1 MGLKKTIK
9 KEVKAPAVCITFKK
23 QRFLKKRMPSQATV
37 SSCCQKTM
45 GLLSK
50 LGLIK
55 NCKSMQTLENVLM
68 SVEETPSLYDDIDE
82 KEYKGPVAAYM
93 FFIAHKNAKILAF
106 LAKNRCLVDV
116 TAKALACR
124 VAKKHANFLKM
135 ECLLLSPKANA
146 LEIIERWCQHLLDSL
161 HGGAL
166 WVTARPLYFKSK
178 IAPLLVFKDNRV
190 ALLANA
196 AKKAKTVESLKQ
208 LIAQAAVLRCQ

>member
-1 MGLKKTIK
+1 
-9 KEVKAPAVCITFKK
+9 
-23 QRFLKKRMPSQATV
+23 MPSQATV
-37 SSCCQKTM
+37 LSCCPKTM
-45 GLLSK
+45 GLLNK
-50 LGLIK
+50 LGIIK
-55 NCKSMQTLENVLM
+55 KNISMQTLQNVLI

-93 FFIAHKNAKILAF
+93 FFVAHKNAKILTYF
-106 LAKNRCLVDV
+106 AKNSCLVDV
-116 TAKALACR
+116 TARALACR

-166 WVTARPLYFKSK
+166 WVTARPLYFRHK
-178 IAPLLVFKDNRV
+178 IVPLLVFKDNRV

-196 AKKAKTVESLKQ
+196 AKKAKTIESLKQ
-208 LIAQAAVLRCQ
+208 LIAQAAVLRSNS